1 MHDVQGFH
9 EALSGLTPRGRI
21 ALDYR
26 CQGHSL
32 SVVAEDQGV
41 NMEAIR
47 SRMTV
52 VFRRLRRRTRSL
64 VGVREQGI
72 TEAACY
78 HLGYEPALAD
88 IEAQLTQ
95 RGVSPRRID
104 RGGLRGPTVRNQAP
118 ARVAIPAGVPHDRR
132 HEPGA

>member
-64 VGVREQGI
+64 AGVREQGI

-78 HLGYEPALAD
+78 HLGYEQALAD
-88 IEAQLTQ
+88 IEALVALAAGGRSLAGAITGRAVYEGAFTVAQAVAVT
-95 RGVSPRRID
+95 RGSA
-104 RGGLRGPTVRNQAP
+104 T
-118 ARVAIPAGVPHDRR
+118 
-132 HEPGA
+132 